1 MNDTML
7 EALKAQLEYRLSRMS
22 SDPQGTVMA
31 QQLAIGELRKALEA
45 EARHMSSQAIAFSR
59 YNYLFRHLDGAIGTS
74 S

>member
-1 MNDTML
+1 
-7 EALKAQLEYRLSRMS
+7 
-22 SDPQGTVMA
+22 MA
-31 QQLAIGELRKALEA
+31 QQLALGELRKALEA